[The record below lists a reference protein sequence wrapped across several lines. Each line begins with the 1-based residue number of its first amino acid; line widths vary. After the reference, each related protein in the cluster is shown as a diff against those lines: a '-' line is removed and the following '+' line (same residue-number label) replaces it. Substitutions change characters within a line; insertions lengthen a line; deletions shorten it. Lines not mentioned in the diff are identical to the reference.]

1 MLRKHVGERLAGD
14 GAGVAQRVGNT
25 VTEFA
30 LKTSD
35 CELLTPLRPVERGP
49 LGRRQHPAALIFHEF
64 VVCPPKT
71 PFPRG
76 VALERLTGKP
86 VVIDLV
92 HVVVRM
98 ASGRV
103 NMRRNEVICR
113 VQPLR
118 QLHPQ
123 LVNASNIVGAV
134 HVELVRRKVLRVRV
148 QLDLAAVS
156 LRQRLGTG
164 DEILGR
170 PDRAAEL
177 RGPVRTV
184 REVLG
189 TLRIPT
195 AVEGVSHRVRGRL
208 RRSDV
213 TRAHD
218 SCTLSPSRDRTSSTA
233 PRTAPRR
240 RSSTAPPR
248 RRTWFKFTPTRRSC
262 STAAASSGLGA
273 MAAAASIASTC
284 PPLESRASSTV
295 ARTHA
300 EGAVPRRSARRRIA
314 SRSAAVSLTSS
325 RAARFAGGES
335 VPARSTPWTW

>member
-1 MLRKHVGERLAGD
+1 
-14 GAGVAQRVGNT
+14 
-25 VTEFA
+25 
-30 LKTSD
+30 
-35 CELLTPLRPVERGP
+35 
-49 LGRRQHPAALIFHEF
+49 
-64 VVCPPKT
+64 
-71 PFPRG
+71 
-76 VALERLTGKP
+76 
-86 VVIDLV
+86 
-92 HVVVRM
+92 
-98 ASGRV
+98 
-103 NMRRNEVICR
+103 MRRNEVICR

-262 STAAASSGLGA
+262 STAAASSDWAPWPLR
-273 MAAAASIASTC
+273 
-284 PPLESRASSTV
+284 PPSPRH
-295 ARTHA
+295 ARPWNREHR
-300 EGAVPRRSARRRIA
+300 VPSHGPTPR
-314 SRSAAVSLTSS
+314 
-325 RAARFAGGES
+325 
-335 VPARSTPWTW
+335 ARSRGGRPADGSLRAPRP